1 MSRIDAYG
9 RETVRYIVGALLAG
23 VTTIIVYLA
32 AANHWFAS
40 NSDLAL
46 FALALAA
53 VQLVIQL
60 ISFLHLDSEAKPRWQ
75 LHSFWF
81 IFVMAVVIVVGSI
94 WIMMNLDYNM
104 GMTSHQMEEYM
115 MKQNKKGF

>member
-1 MSRIDAYG
+1 MRRIDAYE
-9 RETVRYIVGALLAG
+9 RATMRYIVGALLAG
-23 VTTIIVYLA
+23 ATTMVVYFA
-32 AANHWFAS
+32 AVNHWFAS
-40 NSDLAL
+40 ASELAL

-60 ISFLHLDSEAKPRWQ
+60 ISFLHLNSEAKPRWQ

-81 IFVMAVVIVVGSI
+81 IFVMAAIIVVGSI
-94 WIMMNLDYNM
+94 WIMANLDYNM
-104 GMTSHQMEEYM
+104 GMSPQQMEEYM